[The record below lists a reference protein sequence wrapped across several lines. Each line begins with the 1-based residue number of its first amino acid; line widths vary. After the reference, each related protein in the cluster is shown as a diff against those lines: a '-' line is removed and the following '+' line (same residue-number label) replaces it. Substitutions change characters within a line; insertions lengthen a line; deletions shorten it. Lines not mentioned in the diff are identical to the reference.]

1 MGLFAGI
8 PFISRL
14 AHAGWWFTRSDP
26 DAPKVPVVFKWD
38 IAPKDSRLE
47 RKFTIPEDGGWD
59 FDLGFGSSGEWND
72 EDPQE
77 WRKDDRIWLGF
88 VGQWPRSSLIGL
100 EKWTADALAKTGV
113 IIPIHLRVERLDDP
127 SGNMVVMADRI
138 ENTQGRNYGGKLVG
152 REIAGLQLPA
162 GKYRVIA
169 TTLRATD
176 VPKGM
181 GTYLAISSSHRK

>member
-8 PFISRL
+8 PFVSRL
-14 AHAGWWFTRSDP
+14 AHADWWFSKSDP

-47 RKFTIPEDGGWD
+47 RKFTIPEDGGWN
-59 FDLGFGSSGEWND
+59 FDLGFGSPGEWND

-77 WRKDDRIWLGF
+77 WRKDKRIVYEF
-88 VGQWPRSSLIGL
+88 VGQWPRSSLIDL
-100 EKWTADALAKTGV
+100 AKWPPDALAKTGV
-113 IIPIHLRVERLDDP
+113 TIPVHLRVERLDDP
-127 SGNMVVMADRI
+127 SGKIVVMADRV
-138 ENTQGRNYGGKLVG
+138 EYTQGRDYGGKLLG
-152 REIAGLQLPA
+152 REIAALQLPA

-169 TTLRATD
+169 TTLRATA

-181 GTYLAISSSHRK
+181 GTYLAIYTSHRK

>member
-8 PFISRL
+8 PFVSRL
-14 AHAGWWFTRSDP
+14 AHADWWFSKSDP

-47 RKFTIPEDGGWD
+47 RKFTIPEDGGWN
-59 FDLGFGSSGEWND
+59 FDLGFGSPGEWND

-77 WRKDDRIWLGF
+77 WRKDKRIVYEF
-88 VGQWPRSSLIGL
+88 VGSGGRNMY
-100 EKWTADALAKTGV
+100 TGKLV
-113 IIPIHLRVERLDDP
+113 EPGVTIPVHLRVERLDDP
-127 SGNMVVMADRI
+127 SGKIVVMADRV
-138 ENTQGRNYGGKLVG
+138 EYTQGRDYGGKLLG
-152 REIAGLQLPA
+152 REIAALQLPA

-169 TTLRATD
+169 TTLRATA

-181 GTYLAISSSHRK
+181 GTYLAIYTSHRK